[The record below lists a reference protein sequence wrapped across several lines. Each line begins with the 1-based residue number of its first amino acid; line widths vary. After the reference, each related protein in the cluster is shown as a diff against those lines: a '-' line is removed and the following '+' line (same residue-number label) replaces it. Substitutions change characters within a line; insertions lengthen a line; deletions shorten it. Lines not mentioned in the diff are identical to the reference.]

1 MSLKIKIFT
10 ILLLIF
16 FSYSA
21 SAVNKTNRLVKPT
34 DQLNTPT
41 DANYLTANRIK
52 IPIQNDAIFGQNP
65 YTGRAGTEWPQG
77 TGNMYIFGAGIWIG
91 AQIPAG
97 GEGLKKVVSV
107 GYNPND
113 GYSEWGPGI
122 IVSPDSANHGV
133 TGPPPTYP
141 ILLSTEV
148 GTWSHQDSLSWPLKD
163 DSGNP
168 KFVSTEDSWCFYNDA
183 DINYHDPFAVPGD
196 QLNILVKQTTY
207 AFNSRYD
214 KDIIFMIWDIFN
226 KGDQNLD
233 SVYIGITVD
242 PDLGNATDDMI
253 GFDST
258 RNFCWVYNYNLLFD
272 QDISGVPGMMG
283 FRFLESPEDPTGNPL
298 GLTSLTLFTIDT
310 DPANDV
316 ERYNLMAGLTTSG
329 SPRPGGPFDKDT
341 SPQDKR
347 FCQGTGPFNL
357 LAGDSIRVVFG
368 VVAGQSE
375 SLLKANSDY
384 ALALYEANFA
394 YFTLPVNYAAGDGPI
409 SVFSADL
416 DGDQDLDLAVANF
429 YSNNISIFKNNGNG
443 TFQTAVNYGTGHYPV
458 SVFCADLDGDKD
470 LDMAVANYLSNT
482 VSILKNNGDGTFQSK
497 VDYAAGSYPTSVF
510 CADLDGDLDLDLTV
524 ANFANDNV
532 SILKNNGDGTF
543 QPKVDYA
550 AGDGPQSIFCAD
562 LDDDLDLDLAVANYL
577 GDNVSILKNN
587 GDGTFQPEVDYVAG
601 DYPAS
606 VFCADL
612 DGDKD
617 LDMAVANYLSN
628 TVSIL
633 KNNGDGTFQPE
644 VDYAAGDGPTSVFC
658 ADLDGDGYK
667 DLAVA
672 NFGNDNVSV
681 LKNNG
686 YATFQT
692 KTDYPAGDGPQ
703 SVFSADLD
711 GDLDLD
717 LAVANFNSDDVSVLL
732 NLSNI
737 PGYIAGD
744 VNGDGSVS
752 LSDIVYLINYLF
764 KFGPAPVPSQAGNT
778 NCDSKT
784 SLSDIVYL
792 INYLFKSGSP
802 PCK

>member
-1 MSLKIKIFT
+1 MAKK
-10 ILLLIF
+10 
-16 FSYSA
+16 A
-21 SAVNKTNRLVKPT
+21 KP
-34 DQLNTPT
+34 LNIPT
-41 DANYLTANRIK
+41 DAKYLTANRIK
-52 IPIQNDAIFGQNP
+52 MPIQNDAVFAQNP
-65 YTGRAGTEWPQG
+65 YTGRSGTEWPQG
-77 TGNMYIFGAGIWIG
+77 TGNMYIYGAGIWIG

-97 GEGLKKVVSV
+97 GGGLRKVVSY

-113 GYSEWGPGI
+113 GYSEWGPGV
-122 IVSPDSANHGV
+122 IVEPDLADHGIS
-133 TGPPPTYP
+133 GPPPTYP

-148 GTWSHQDSLSWPLKD
+148 GTWSHQDSLNWPLKD
-163 DSGNP
+163 DFGNP
-168 KFVSTEDSWCFYNDA
+168 KFVSAEDSWCFYNDA

-233 SVYIGITVD
+233 SVYLGITCD

-272 QDISGVPGMMG
+272 QDISGVPGMMC
-283 FRFLESPEDPTGNPL
+283 FRFLESPVDTARNPL

-329 SPRPGGPFDKDT
+329 SPRPGGPFDHDI

-347 FCQGTGPFNL
+347 FCQGTGPFDL
-357 LAGDSIRVVFG
+357 LVGDSIRVVFG

-384 ALALYEANFA
+384 TLTLYEANFA

-416 DGDQDLDLAVANF
+416 DGDKDLDLAVANF
-429 YSNNISIFKNNGNG
+429 YSNNISILKNNGDG
-443 TFQTAVNYGTGHYPV
+443 TFQTAVKYGAGNYPV
-458 SVFCADLDGDKD
+458 SVFCADLDGDTD
-470 LDMAVANYLSNT
+470 LDIAVTNYLSNN
-482 VSILKNNGDGTFQSK
+482 VSILKNNGDGTFQTK
-497 VDYAAGSYPTSVF
+497 VNYGAGDYPASVF
-510 CADLDGDLDLDLTV
+510 CADLDGDTDLDLALANLGSNNVSILKNNGDGTFQNKVDYGAGDGPQSIFCADLDGDLDYDLAV
-524 ANFANDNV
+524 ANYLSDNV

-543 QPKVDYA
+543 QAKVDYA
-550 AGDGPQSIFCAD
+550 
-562 LDDDLDLDLAVANYL
+562 
-577 GDNVSILKNN
+577 
-587 GDGTFQPEVDYVAG
+587 AG

-617 LDMAVANYLSN
+617 LDLAVANFGSDS
-628 TVSIL
+628 VSIL
-633 KNNGDGTFQPE
+633 ENNGDGTFQPK
-644 VDYAAGDGPTSVFC
+644 VDYPAGNGPTAIFC
-658 ADLDGDGYK
+658 ANLDGDSDL
-667 DLAVA
+667 DLAVT
-672 NFGNDNVSV
+672 NIGEDNVSV

-686 YATFQT
+686 NATFQS

-703 SVFSADLD
+703 SVYCADLD

-717 LAVANFNSDDVSVLL
+717 LAVVNFNSDNVSILF

-737 PGYIAGD
+737 PAYIAGD
-744 VNGDGSVS
+744 VNGDGSVI
-752 LSDIVYLINYLF
+752 LSDVVYLINYLF

-784 SLSDIVYL
+784 SLADIVYL
-792 INYLFKSGSP
+792 INYLFKSGP
-802 PCK
+802 PLCK